1 MMPTLLTRM
10 RLVIGAVALAF
21 IVACAAPVSAQQR
34 NPDNSVNP
42 TASSVKEDQLLNELN
57 RISGRCTLPDQK
69 ACTIEQPAGRDWRHF
84 HQVTLRWIG
93 AISILGMLVLLVV
106 FYLTRG
112 MVRLEAGR
120 SGRVL
125 VRFSTFERLVHWMTA
140 ACFIILAITG
150 LNITFG
156 KPLLLPLIGPEAF
169 TAWSQ
174 WAKYAHNY
182 LSFAFT
188 LGVFLIFMMWIAW
201 NIPNRR
207 DIEWLKEGG
216 GMVGHKHPP
225 ADRFNA
231 GQKMIYWIVVI
242 GGTAVAVSGYLLM
255 FPFYGTNIADMQVA
269 QVVHGVVALLFVAAM
284 LAHIYI
290 GTIGMEGA
298 FEAMW
303 DGTVDVNW
311 AKEHHSVWAERE
323 VAKGHVTAAPPEG
336 RMQAAE

>member
-1 MMPTLLTRM
+1 MPNLTA
-10 RLVIGAVALAF
+10 RLRFIVGAIALALIVAVA
-21 IVACAAPVSAQQR
+21 APGSAQQR
-34 NPDNSVNP
+34 NPDSSVNP
-42 TASSVKEDQLLNELN
+42 TASSVKEDQLLNELD
-57 RISGRCTLPDQK
+57 RISGRCTIPDQK

-106 FYLTRG
+106 FYLVRG
-112 MVRLEAGR
+112 MVRLESGR

-125 VRFSTFERLVHWMTA
+125 VRFSAFERLVHWMTA
-140 ACFIILAITG
+140 TCFILLAISG

-156 KPLLLPLIGPEAF
+156 KPLLLPLIGPDAF

-182 LSFAFT
+182 LSFPFT
-188 LGVFLIFMMWIAW
+188 LGVFTIFLMWIGG
-201 NIPNRR
+201 NIPNRL
-207 DIEWLKEGG
+207 DVEWLKRGG
-216 GMVGHKHPP
+216 GMVGHDHPP
-225 ADRFNA
+225 AGRFNA
-231 GQKMIYWIVVI
+231 GQKMIYWIVVL
-242 GGTAVAVSGYLLM
+242 GGAAVAATGYILM

-269 QVVHGVVALLFVAAM
+269 QVVHGVVALLFVAVM

-298 FEAMW
+298 FEGMW

-311 AKEHHSVWAERE
+311 AKEHHRVWLEKE
-323 VAKGHVTAAPPEG
+323 IVEGHVTPPPPKG
-336 RMQAAE
+336 KMQPAE

>member
-1 MMPTLLTRM
+1 MPTLLTRM

-188 LGVFLIFMMWIAW
+188 LGVFMIFLMWIAW

-216 GMVGHKHPP
+216 GMVGHRHPP

-290 GTIGMEGA
+290 GTIGMQGA

-323 VAKGHVTAAPPEG
+323 IAKGHVTAAPPEG

>member
-1 MMPTLLTRM
+1 MPTLLTRM
-10 RLVIGAVALAF
+10 RFVIGAVALAF

-156 KPLLLPLIGPEAF
+156 RPLLLPLIGPEAF
-169 TAWSQ
+169 TTWSQ

-188 LGVFLIFMMWIAW
+188 LGVFMIFMMWIAW

-269 QVVHGVVALLFVAAM
+269 QIVHGVVALLFVAAM
-284 LAHIYI
+284 LGHIYI

-303 DGTVDVNW
+303 DGTVDANW
-311 AKEHHSVWAERE
+311 AKEHHSLWAESE
-323 VAKGHVTAAPPEG
+323 AAKGHITSPPPEG
-336 RMQAAE
+336 KMQPAE

>member
-1 MMPTLLTRM
+1 
-10 RLVIGAVALAF
+10 
-21 IVACAAPVSAQQR
+21 
-34 NPDNSVNP
+34 
-42 TASSVKEDQLLNELN
+42 
-57 RISGRCTLPDQK
+57 
-69 ACTIEQPAGRDWRHF
+69 
-84 HQVTLRWIG
+84 
-93 AISILGMLVLLVV
+93 MLVLLVV

-188 LGVFLIFMMWIAW
+188 LGVFMIFLMWIAW

-290 GTIGMEGA
+290 GTIGMQGA

-311 AKEHHSVWAERE
+311 AKEHHSLWAERE
-323 VAKGHVTAAPPEG
+323 IAKGHVTAAPPEG

>member
-1 MMPTLLTRM
+1 MPTLLTRM

-140 ACFIILAITG
+140 ACFIILAVTG

-323 VAKGHVTAAPPEG
+323 IAEGHVTAAPPEG